1 MNPTSAIILAG
12 GEGKR
17 VGGRDKGLILWQGK
31 PMVEHIIRALEPQAQ
46 EILISCNRNHEIYA
60 RYSLATIKDNRAGFQ
75 GPLSGILSVHSQCT
89 FDYVVTV
96 PCDCPRLPTDLVSRL
111 HDSLGNYDVT
121 VVEDSDGIQPMFLLC
136 RKSLLE
142 SIDSYLSGGKR
153 SVRGWLSGHRWTTAD
168 FTDYKDGFLNL
179 NQ

>member
-1 MNPTSAIILAG
+1 MNLTSAIILAG

-17 VGGRDKGLILWQGK
+17 VGGRDKGLIPWNGT
-31 PMVEHIIRALEPQAQ
+31 PMIEHIVHALETQTQ

-60 RYSLATIKDNRAGFQ
+60 RYAAVTVKDSRDGFQ
-75 GPLSGILSVHSQCT
+75 GPLSGIFSVHSHCN
-89 FDYVVTV
+89 FDYVLTV
-96 PCDCPRLPTDLVSRL
+96 PCDCPKLPPDLVSRL
-111 HDSLGNYDVT
+111 HESLGNYDIAVI
-121 VVEDSDGIQPMFLLC
+121 EDGDGIQPLFFLC
-136 RKSLLE
+136 RKSLLP
-142 SIDSYLSGGKR
+142 SIDSYLSAGKR